1 MKRWHRW
8 ALGVVAAVGLAGAAT
23 LTWLYV
29 SFDPGAYRSRIEA
42 LATEAVGRQVR
53 IQGPIELNLLPFP
66 AVVLKTIEIDNP
78 GDIGARQLARIKRVD
93 VSPRPLSLMAGKLA
107 VGTVTISGL
116 EMMLARN
123 RDGQNNWQ
131 GIIDALAA
139 GPGQALGAPNAAVR
153 SGVATSELPL
163 SSMSVSALEIND
175 ARIRYVDGVRGQTWQ
190 WRGGRVQTGRMTDGS
205 PFRLEITGRLRRADS
220 AVRAEVYLMTRI
232 EPHLADRFYRFS
244 RLNLNLLIDGN
255 SVPGGMQEASIS
267 ASGEADFAAGRYSL
281 SDFLLQSGGLAVAG
295 KIDGKDMAGHTHY
308 NGRLTIKPFSPR
320 SVLQQLRIR
329 PPLIRDSAALGHAG
343 FDAQFEGNEQRVRFK
358 QIAAQL
364 DESHLTGTASIAQ
377 FGDPLV
383 RFDLALD
390 RLDADRYLPPVDENG
405 AAVSVEDTAS
415 DDDHGL
421 DQLWPALDRS
431 RFQGTLR
438 VGYLDAAG
446 LRLADAEAR
455 LSARPNEARI
465 ERLTAAAYNG
475 RLAASARIKRSEQT
489 TTYSLNTQWRHIAV
503 GALLSDLVGV
513 QRLTGLADIDAQVT
527 TRGRTDAQRLEAL
540 DGTLSAS
547 LTDGRLAGYDLDGA
561 IRGLRGAEAS
571 GQSSA
576 PVTPIK
582 ALAATVLFEQ
592 GIARTTRMAW
602 QNTRFHGEGEGEG
615 RYALADDRLDYRFR
629 ITPRESARP
638 PVLMR
643 LTGPLGTPTPELSV
657 ITTDASTQSPAADAG
672 S

>member
-8 ALGVVAAVGLAGAAT
+8 ALGVGAVVGLAVAAM
-23 LTWLYV
+23 LAWVYV
-29 SFDPGAYRSRIEA
+29 SFEPGAYRSRIEA
-42 LATEAVGRQVR
+42 LASEAVGRQVR

-66 AVVLKTIEIDNP
+66 AVVLKTIEIENP
-78 GDIGARQLARIKRVD
+78 GDIGDGPLARIKRVA
-93 VSPRPLSLMAGKLA
+93 VSPRPLSLMAGRLA

-116 EMMLARN
+116 QMMLARN

-139 GPGQALGAPNAAVR
+139 GPGQALGAPSAAVR
-153 SGVATSELPL
+153 PGVAASKLPL

-190 WRGGRVQTGRMTDGS
+190 WRGGHLQTGRMTDGS

-220 AVRAEVYLMTRI
+220 AVRAEMYLMTRI

-244 RLNLNLLIDGN
+244 RLNLNLLIDGS

-329 PPLIRDSAALGHAG
+329 PPLIRDTAALGHAG
-343 FDAQFEGNEQRVRFK
+343 FDAQFEGNEQHVRFK

-364 DESHLTGTASIAQ
+364 DESHLTGSASIAQ

-383 RFDLALD
+383 RFDLQLD
-390 RLDADRYLPPVDENG
+390 RLNADRYLPPVDKTG
-405 AAVSVEDTAS
+405 AAVSVEDTTG

-431 RFQGTLR
+431 RFHGTLR
-438 VGYLDAAG
+438 VDYLDAAG

-455 LSARPNEARI
+455 LSARPNEASI

-475 RLAASARIKRSEQT
+475 RLAASARIERRDQN
-489 TTYSLNTQWRHIAV
+489 TTYSLDTQLRHIAI
-503 GALLSDLVGV
+503 GALLSDLVGD

-527 TRGRTDAQRLEAL
+527 TRGETDAQRLAAL

-561 IRGLRGAEAS
+561 IQRLRGAEAS
-571 GQSSA
+571 SQSSA
-576 PVTPIK
+576 AVTPIK
-582 ALAATVLFEQ
+582 ALAATVVFEQ
-592 GIARTTRMAW
+592 GIARTTHMAW
-602 QNTRFHGEGEGEG
+602 QNTGFYGEGEG
-615 RYALADDRLDYRFR
+615 RYALADDTLGYRFR
-629 ITPRESARP
+629 ITPRKSAQP
-638 PVLMR
+638 PILMR
-643 LTGPLGTPTPELSV
+643 LKGPLGAPTPDLSV
-657 ITTDASTQSPAADAG
+657 IKASDNANAQPADAD